1 MKTIL
6 IADDSW
12 IARRGIG
19 SYISS
24 DKWRIVEAE
33 NGKDALSKIEEET
46 PDLVLLDLLMPEMGG
61 LEVLEKLAEKELSP
75 PVIVLSADIQN
86 TTKRKCLELGAV
98 RFLKKPPKRDDVL
111 RAVEEI
117 LLTEEDKA

>member
-19 SYISS
+19 NYISS

-33 NGKDALSKIEEET
+33 NGKDTLSKIEKEN
-46 PDLVLLDLLMPEMGG
+46 PDLVMLDLLMPEMGG
-61 LEVLEKLAEKELSP
+61 LEVLEKLAEREISP
-75 PVIVLSADIQN
+75 PVIVLSADIQE
-86 TTKRKCLELGAV
+86 TTKRKCLDLGAI
-98 RFLKKPPKRDDVL
+98 RFLKKPPKREDIS
-111 RAVEEI
+111 RAVKEVLDAEEEKI
-117 LLTEEDKA
+117 